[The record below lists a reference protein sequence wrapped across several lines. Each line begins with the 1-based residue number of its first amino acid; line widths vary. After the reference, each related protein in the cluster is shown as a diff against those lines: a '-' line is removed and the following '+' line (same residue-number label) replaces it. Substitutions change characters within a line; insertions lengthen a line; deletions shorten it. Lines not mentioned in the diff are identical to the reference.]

1 MVSADLMPPSQGRH
15 GEAVT
20 EGEKMLLLR
29 LYEKTFY
36 KRCLSDYPSVG
47 CTVLQIKI
55 LGQFLISLKVITE
68 LYESGYKK

>member
-1 MVSADLMPPSQGRH
+1 MPPLQGWH

-20 EGEKMLLLR
+20 EGEKNAYYS
-29 LYEKTFY
+29 LYEKNFY
-36 KRCLSDYPSVG
+36 NRCLSDYPSVG